1 MNSFKILFAGVSDPF
16 KSSGTVRCYR
26 YPLNRGNT
34 QQKHTKTGPAKF
46 FEYQGHDKRG
56 IVQME
61 VTNDDL
67 HLITAGRDGCII
79 IYEIKDKEARGG
91 LRRNEGFP
99 DFSDEVLVTK
109 EEI

>member
-1 MNSFKILFAGVSDPF
+1 
-16 KSSGTVRCYR
+16 
-26 YPLNRGNT
+26 
-34 QQKHTKTGPAKF
+34 
-46 FEYQGHDKRG
+46 
-56 IVQME
+56 ME

-91 LRRNEGFP
+91 LRRNEGYP

-109 EEI
+109 EEIQQIETDLKNKMRDLNDEK

>member
-1 MNSFKILFAGVSDPF
+1 
-16 KSSGTVRCYR
+16 
-26 YPLNRGNT
+26 
-34 QQKHTKTGPAKF
+34 
-46 FEYQGHDKRG
+46 
-56 IVQME
+56 ME

-91 LRRNEGFP
+91 LRRNEGYP

-109 EEI
+109 EEIQGIEAELKNKMRDLSDERQVTENGPNTETDEAQIK